1 MYINFIIQNFELIVI
16 SILLII
22 TISTISI
29 FFIQSNFIKNTSKKI
44 DYYHDMIKINN
55 SELAEYIKTLSKITE
70 INKQKLDDLILDTSN
85 IEKNLLNIKAIKGSD
100 DILTLAIELVR
111 SGSSKEEIK
120 SKTGLNDSEI
130 ETIYAYHKNV
140 KISYD
145 IIAAL
150 PESINFLESSR

>member
-1 MYINFIIQNFELIVI
+1 MYIDFIIQNFELIVI

-44 DYYHDMIKINN
+44 DNYHDMIKINN

-140 KISYD
+140 K
-145 IIAAL
+145 
-150 PESINFLESSR
+150 N

>member
-1 MYINFIIQNFELIVI
+1 MYLNFIIQNFELVVI

-22 TISTISI
+22 AISTVCILV
-29 FFIQSNFIKNTSKKI
+29 IQNNFIKNTSNKI
-44 DYYHDMIKINN
+44 DNYHTLIKKNN
-55 SELAEYIKTLSKITE
+55 SELAEYINTLSKITE
-70 INKQKLDDLILDTSN
+70 INKQKLEELILN
-85 IEKNLLNIKAIKGSD
+85 ISDMEKILLNIKATKGND

-140 KISYD
+140 K
-145 IIAAL
+145 
-150 PESINFLESSR
+150 N

>member
-1 MYINFIIQNFELIVI
+1 MYINFIIQNFELFVI
-16 SILLII
+16 TILFII

-29 FFIQSNFIKNTSKKI
+29 FFIQNNFIKNTSKKI
-44 DYYHDMIKINN
+44 DSYHDMIKINN
-55 SELAEYIKTLSKITE
+55 SELAEYVSTLSKITE
-70 INKQKLDDLILDTSN
+70 INKQKLEELLLNTSN

-100 DILTLAIELVR
+100 DILSLAIELVR

-140 KISYD
+140 K
-145 IIAAL
+145 
-150 PESINFLESSR
+150 N

>member
-1 MYINFIIQNFELIVI
+1 MYINFIIENFELIVI

-44 DYYHDMIKINN
+44 DNYHDIIKINN
-55 SELAEYIKTLSKITE
+55 SELAEYVKTLSKITE

-140 KISYD
+140 K
-145 IIAAL
+145 
-150 PESINFLESSR
+150 N

>member
-22 TISTISI
+22 TISTIAI

-44 DYYHDMIKINN
+44 DNYHDMIKVNN

-70 INKQKLDDLILDTSN
+70 INKQKLDDLMLDTSN

-140 KISYD
+140 K
-145 IIAAL
+145 
-150 PESINFLESSR
+150 N